1 LTFVKVFKAGAFH
14 CRKVEEHIGLPDSTG
29 LDETKT
35 TIHNQLLNNTLG
47 H

>member
-1 LTFVKVFKAGAFH
+1 MEVLKAGTFH
-14 CRKVEEHIGLPDSTG
+14 RRKVEEHIGLPDTTG
-29 LDETKT
+29 LDKTKT